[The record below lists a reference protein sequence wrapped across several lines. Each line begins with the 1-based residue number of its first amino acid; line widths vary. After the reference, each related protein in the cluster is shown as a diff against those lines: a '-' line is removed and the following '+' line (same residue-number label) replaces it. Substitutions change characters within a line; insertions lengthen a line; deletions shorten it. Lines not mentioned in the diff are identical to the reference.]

1 MIEKFYRRMIDGL
14 PSAVIVAD
22 GNLKAVFANEK
33 FRQLFPSAKRRGS
46 LGSFFCCAED
56 TARCGSSG
64 CSRDCTAREAF
75 EDCIYSGTDVQRRVY
90 LKVKTAEGT
99 RDVSFSLDVKPLGD
113 NMYMGVIDDA
123 YELEIAR
130 ELATAKNIQQRLL
143 PAGNWAAGHSYS
155 YMYIP
160 CREIGGDLPDVYS
173 IGDSAFGMIADV
185 SGKGISAGMLSAFV
199 KAAYDKTEFS
209 PAQAIRSLCLKFNEL
224 NLDERHYVTVA
235 AVRIDGDSITYS
247 MAGHNVS
254 MLFKTAGGITRM
266 TLNSPPVSNWFEN
279 PTYFEDTLAYS
290 RGDILVLLTDG
301 VTESRNS
308 RGEMF
313 GSERAIKT
321 LSVSRTADEFIKNLQ
336 RNLKEF
342 CGGKFDDDIT
352 AIAFDL

>member
-1 MIEKFYRRMIDGL
+1 M
-14 PSAVIVAD
+14 
-22 GNLKAVFANEK
+22 
-33 FRQLFPSAKRRGS
+33 
-46 LGSFFCCAED
+46 
-56 TARCGSSG
+56 
-64 CSRDCTAREAF
+64 
-75 EDCIYSGTDVQRRVY
+75 
-90 LKVKTAEGT
+90 
-99 RDVSFSLDVKPLGD
+99 
-113 NMYMGVIDDA
+113 
-123 YELEIAR
+123 
-130 ELATAKNIQQRLL
+130 
-143 PAGNWAAGHSYS
+143 
-155 YMYIP
+155 
-160 CREIGGDLPDVYS
+160 
-173 IGDSAFGMIADV
+173 
-185 SGKGISAGMLSAFV
+185 
-199 KAAYDKTEFS
+199 
-209 PAQAIRSLCLKFNEL
+209 
-224 NLDERHYVTVA
+224 TVA

-247 MAGHNVS
+247 MAGHNVPI
-254 MLFKTAGGITRM
+254 LFKTAGGITRM